1 MLLLKSLRQEI
12 VDHGVRLVEFGLVK
26 GRAGN
31 ISALDAES
39 GYLAISPSR
48 MYYNRISPKD
58 IVILDKDGNII
69 DGKQKPSSEFNS
81 HLAIYQQ
88 RFDVHSIIH
97 THSPSAI
104 AFSLIGKE
112 VDLSAFSENLVEQ
125 KTIPIVPKA
134 LPGTNELANHL
145 RLVFQ
150 NPKINVCLI
159 SGHGVF
165 VVGSTVSIA
174 LARACFV
181 EEALQALIFS
191 KILQLQ

>member
-69 DGKQKPSSEFNS
+69 EDINE
-81 HLAIYQQ
+81 
-88 RFDVHSIIH
+88 RFAAWNNIE
-97 THSPSAI
+97 T
-104 AFSLIGKE
+104 
-112 VDLSAFSENLVEQ
+112 
-125 KTIPIVPKA
+125 
-134 LPGTNELANHL
+134 
-145 RLVFQ
+145 
-150 NPKINVCLI
+150 
-159 SGHGVF
+159 
-165 VVGSTVSIA
+165 
-174 LARACFV
+174 
-181 EEALQALIFS
+181 EEAKEKKVGNDKAGVT
-191 KILQLQ
+191 